1 MRSLT
6 PVLLLIVILMI
17 PAVGMAHPVNGFN
30 LFLGGPI
37 ASAGAADL
45 NSVLSSL
52 PGAGGVLTGDA
63 AVMAT
68 PNQSGGLEDPLL
80 GQLLEGNERFRNDE
94 YNASIERYQELAAAQ
109 EPGVLWIGCSDSRS
123 DPERITDAG
132 PGEIFVTRNVGNIVP
147 NHDWS
152 LAAVVEYSINYLQV
166 QEIIICG
173 HSDCGAMKALDQNL
187 TDPYI
192 PLWLNDAREAKT
204 RVDSQIPAP
213 VTAEEKS
220 ERARQIE
227 IENVRLQVEHLM
239 TYPTVKAAVE
249 EGRVHVHGLYYDLS
263 TGVLSQVV

>member
-1 MRSLT
+1 MRSRT
-6 PVLLLIVILMI
+6 PVLLLLAILLLMI
-17 PAVGMAHPVNGFN
+17 PAAGMAHPVTGFN
-30 LFLGGPI
+30 PVPNGLVTLP
-37 ASAGAADL
+37 GAADL
-45 NSVLSSL
+45 NSVLSTL
-52 PGAGGVLTGDA
+52 PGAGGKLTGDA
-63 AVMAT
+63 PVMTT
-68 PNQSGGLEDPLL
+68 PPASQEDPLL
-80 GQLLEGNERFRNDE
+80 DELLLGNERFRNDT
-94 YNASIERYQELAAAQ
+94 YNFSIEQYQELAAAQ

-166 QEIIICG
+166 QEIIVCG

-192 PLWLNDAREAKT
+192 PLWLNDAREAQT
-204 RVDSQIPAP
+204 RVDSQIPPP
-213 VTAEEKS
+213 VTPEEKS

-227 IENVRLQVEHLM
+227 LENVRLQVEHLM